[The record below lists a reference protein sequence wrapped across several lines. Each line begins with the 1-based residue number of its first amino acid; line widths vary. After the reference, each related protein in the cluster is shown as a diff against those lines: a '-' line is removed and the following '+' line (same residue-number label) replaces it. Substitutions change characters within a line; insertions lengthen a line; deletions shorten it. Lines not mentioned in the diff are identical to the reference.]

1 MAYDS
6 NLLKL
11 AEVTAFRSMLERRGV
26 ECRDGKGEF
35 QVLQVRTSPQCW
47 AVVNRN
53 AQDIVT
59 THPDLAP
66 YIKAFRVNN
75 EFINKMPDRKPIKPA
90 PAQRDTFLEDLRDD
104 FAMHAL
110 QGLLSNPHF
119 LQPHPDTG
127 RSLGPKTPDLA
138 LRDAYRFA
146 DAAMEA
152 RKVRP

>member
-1 MAYDS
+1 MAYDR

-11 AEVTAFRSMLERRGV
+11 AEVTAFRSMLERQGV

-75 EFINKMPDRKPIKPA
+75 EFINKVPDRKPIKPA

-104 FAMHAL
+104 FAMAAM
-110 QGLLSNPHF
+110 QAIITATVVEQSGGYDSSNMK
-119 LQPHPDTG
+119 DVA
-127 RSLGPKTPDLA
+127 SL
-138 LRDAYRFA
+138 AYWQA
-146 DAAMEA
+146 DAMLEA